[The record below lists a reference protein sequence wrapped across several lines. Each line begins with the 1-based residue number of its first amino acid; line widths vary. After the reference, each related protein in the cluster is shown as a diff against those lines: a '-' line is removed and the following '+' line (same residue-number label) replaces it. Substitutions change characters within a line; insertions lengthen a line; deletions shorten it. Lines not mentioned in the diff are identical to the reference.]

1 MRKLHHLL
9 ICGALVFASTAVQA
23 QTQMRIRGTI
33 TAVEGDVLAVKTR
46 EGRDMKIELAPN
58 TTYAYPK
65 QVKLADIKPGTPL
78 GTTAVPGPDGK
89 LVARE
94 VHVFPVDCAIP
105 NEGHRPWDLEP
116 KSSMTN
122 AAVSAVSQGSNGRE
136 LTLKYKDG
144 SQTVVVP
151 ENTPVVMAVDGDR
164 SLLKA
169 GEYAYIQAGMNN
181 DGKVV
186 ASRVQVSKD
195 GVRPPQ

>member
-1 MRKLHHLL
+1 
-9 ICGALVFASTAVQA
+9 
-23 QTQMRIRGTI
+23 
-33 TAVEGDVLAVKTR
+33 
-46 EGRDMKIELAPN
+46 
-58 TTYAYPK
+58 
-65 QVKLADIKPGTPL
+65 
-78 GTTAVPGPDGK
+78 
-89 LVARE
+89 
-94 VHVFPVDCAIP
+94 
-105 NEGHRPWDLEP
+105 
-116 KSSMTN
+116 MTN

-181 DGKVV
+181 DGKVI